1 MSDIQE
7 KLNQIL
13 SNPEALRQ
21 VQSLGEQLGLN
32 TSEQPPPQP
41 QRAKPEPPPTI
52 YPPTM
57 NNDMLKAMTRLAP
70 LLNSSKGED
79 DITRLLHSLKP
90 FLSYERQQ
98 KIDKA
103 EKMIRLIRLMPL
115 LRENGLF

>member
-32 TSEQPPPQP
+32 TSEPPPPPQPPPQP

-57 NNDMLKAMTRLAP
+57 NND
-70 LLNSSKGED
+70 
-79 DITRLLHSLKP
+79 
-90 FLSYERQQ
+90 
-98 KIDKA
+98 IDRKSVV
-103 EKMIRLIRLMPL
+103 
-115 LRENGLF
+115 